1 MASPCI
7 FFLSGL
13 FYLFR
18 SGCFNIVA
26 RGTFLAFVALL
37 FKGGGRN
44 DFRFL
49 ILKGLNFMYAIAI
62 KLFMLI
68 FDESVE
74 PSEKFKILKVL
85 TFNVRVVFL

>member
-1 MASPCI
+1 
-7 FFLSGL
+7 
-13 FYLFR
+13 
-18 SGCFNIVA
+18 
-26 RGTFLAFVALL
+26 
-37 FKGGGRN
+37 
-44 DFRFL
+44 
-49 ILKGLNFMYAIAI
+49 MYAIAI